1 MILIVVKI
9 LAAFVFFFFQQSG
22 SVSAAHPVIPDQ
34 FWNLFHPVPLVT
46 QFLDAVGNFAHPPIH
61 VGTIFTSLHTEHRS

>member
-9 LAAFVFFFFQQSG
+9 LAAFHFFFSNRVVQ
-22 SVSAAHPVIPDQ
+22 VSAAHPVIPDQ
-34 FWNLFHPVPLVT
+34 FWDLFHPVPLVT
-46 QFLDAVGNFAHPPIH
+46 QFLDAVGNLAHPFIH